1 MVRGTKR
8 KHTFRAQPRH
18 EAASL
23 LQQQQSTAAECT
35 AEWCTT
41 EERTQTKTSCSRFK
55 QSSWLHRGRVG
66 MRVRRTHIPPNTH
79 PDLFEGCEQCCL
91 AKHSPGFSCSAAALA
106 LACSSG
112 STGPDARDRSL
123 LQPAAAPYSFSA
135 FEVRQLAGAGWV
147 VRRGGARSRNAGRA
161 EAHRPVALSVAST
174 GPAQGAA
181 VSLLTRFVAAAGYDQ
196 SHSVSAPVGQPTAPA
211 RI

>member
-79 PDLFEGCEQCCL
+79 PHLFEGCEQCCL
-91 AKHSPGFSCSAAALA
+91 AKHSPVFYCSAAALA
-106 LACSSG
+106 RACSSG
-112 STGPDARDRSL
+112 STRPEAPRTDLYYSQL
-123 LQPAAAPYSFSA
+123 LLPYSFSV
-135 FEVRQLAGAGWV
+135 FEVRQVAGAGWV
-147 VRRGGARSRNAGRA
+147 AREGRGPLPKRRTRRSA
-161 EAHRPVALSVAST
+161 
-174 GPAQGAA
+174 
-181 VSLLTRFVAAAGYDQ
+181 
-196 SHSVSAPVGQPTAPA
+196 
-211 RI
+211 